1 MLDHSINYFT
11 LLSQAIWK
19 CKNWKENHRHFQLW
33 RERHKSVKKPPTVF
47 YFRTHDV
54 HLCKCT
60 ISGKKI
66 KKIFPYSMQ
75 SQMQRQCESELCEG
89 ILGRKSSRRGIGK
102 FRAKLFFFSSF
113 PIQICKLPCYQNA
126 KEYFFLFLFLYK
138 KKKSSMLH
146 CLSFQSKPLGQ
157 CYREAVEVLQL
168 EKRKIVLSAKQTPR
182 SDLSMTICTCRM
194 EAWSNTF
201 CPALS
206 HCCFQSHLHVC
217 FQPGRTHTL
226 FIWLTP
232 KWTPPTAA
240 QAAKQASIKTF
251 TSQPVHKD
259 RYFSLEFLGCW
270 AQPN

>member
-1 MLDHSINYFT
+1 
-11 LLSQAIWK
+11 
-19 CKNWKENHRHFQLW
+19 
-33 RERHKSVKKPPTVF
+33 
-47 YFRTHDV
+47 
-54 HLCKCT
+54 
-60 ISGKKI
+60 
-66 KKIFPYSMQ
+66 MQ

-113 PIQICKLPCYQNA
+113 PIQICKLLCYQNA

-138 KKKSSMLH
+138 KKKILNVA
-146 CLSFQSKPLGQ
+146 LFIFPIQTLRP
-157 CYREAVEVLQL
+157 VLQRSCGGPATR
-168 EKRKIVLSAKQTPR
+168 EKKRKIVLSAKQTPR

-226 FIWLTP
+226 FI
-232 KWTPPTAA
+232 
-240 QAAKQASIKTF
+240 
-251 TSQPVHKD
+251 
-259 RYFSLEFLGCW
+259 
-270 AQPN
+270 